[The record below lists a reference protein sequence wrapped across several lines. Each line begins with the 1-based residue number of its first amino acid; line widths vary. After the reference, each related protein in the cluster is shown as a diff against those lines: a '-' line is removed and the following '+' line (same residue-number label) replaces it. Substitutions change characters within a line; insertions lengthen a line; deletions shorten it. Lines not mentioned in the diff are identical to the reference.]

1 MKKLFF
7 ACALFALAAPTQA
20 QLLKKLKDK
29 VNKTIDK
36 ATAGGAE
43 SGSEASSS
51 SGSRSAAAGDDD
63 NSSSGGKSKQLWCDS
78 IITQG
83 ADGNGPIKVDES
95 KSGGVEYEMVYSSAG
110 KINIMYDESS
120 IGIGK
125 NSKGYKL
132 IINER
137 LDNKSQYVVLQ
148 DGKVLATSP
157 TVPNEH
163 LGKGVSGQFSVG
175 NTSSSRDEE
184 MKKYIVADSTKYNV
198 AGQDAKSVKINK
210 VTDQQADM
218 ALQMARQTD
227 EYKAMS
233 AEEKKE
239 FEEMMKKGIAQNNS
253 MAGQTISMPAQQA
266 TSYSTITG
274 YRLVVKG
281 KTYAKFMA
289 PPMVDVTE
297 TTVFAVG
304 ADENA
309 NPILVLNGKKTAL
322 DKNKLL
328 GMNGQM
334 VRSADNSKF
343 VYVEI
348 KPLSDAEMDK
358 VTADPSN
365 ARYAYTIVKSDG
377 SIVQITDYTQSGK
390 FTLTNSGTIININNH
405 SGEVYADGKPAG
417 KFKLKDGYMLDPE
430 SIMIGSSLSRIA
442 YYDGADGSINY
453 IDGSVAKLGIMYPT
467 VIAENGKNY
476 LTWFRK
482 CRNNIYKAKYPF

>member
-1 MKKLFF
+1 MKNIIL
-7 ACALFALAAPTQA
+7 AFALIAFAAPSQA
-20 QLLKKLKDK
+20 QLLKKIKDK

-36 ATAGGAE
+36 ATSGGE
-43 SGSEASSS
+43 SGSAPSSS
-51 SGSRSAAAGDDD
+51 SDSRSVSTDDD

-125 NSKGYKL
+125 NSKSYKL

-137 LDNKSQYVVLQ
+137 VDNKSQYVVVQ
-148 DGKVLATSP
+148 DGKVLATSA

-175 NTSSSRDEE
+175 NTSSARDEE
-184 MKKYIVADSTKYNV
+184 MKKYIVADSMKHNV
-198 AGQDAKSVKINK
+198 AGHDGKSVKINK
-210 VTDQQADM
+210 VNDQQADM
-218 ALQMARQTD
+218 AMEMARQSD

-233 AEEKKE
+233 AAEKKE
-239 FEEMMKKGIAQNNS
+239 FEEMMKKGIAYNNS
-253 MAGQTISMPAQQA
+253 MAGQTVSVPAQQA
-266 TSYSTITG
+266 ASYSTITG

-289 PPMVDVTE
+289 PPAVDVTE
-297 TTVFAVG
+297 TNVFAVG
-304 ADENA
+304 ADENG
-309 NPILVLNGKKTAL
+309 NPILVLNGKKISL
-322 DKNKLL
+322 DKKKVL
-328 GMNGQM
+328 GMTGQI

-343 VYVEI
+343 VYVEM
-348 KPLSDAEMDK
+348 KPLTDAEMDK
-358 VTADPSN
+358 VNADPTN
-365 ARYAYTIVKSDG
+365 ARYAYSVVKSDG
-377 SIVQITDYTQSGK
+377 SIVLITDYTQSGK
-390 FTLTNSGTIININNH
+390 FTLTNTGIVININNH
-405 SGEVYADGKPAG
+405 TGEVYADGKPAG
-417 KFKLKDGYMLDPE
+417 KFTLKDGYMLDPE
-430 SIMIGSSLSRIA
+430 SIMIGSSLSKIA
-442 YYDGADGSINY
+442 YYDGANGSINY

-467 VIAENGKNY
+467 VITENGKNY

>member
-1 MKKLFF
+1 MKKIFL
-7 ACALFALAAPTQA
+7 ACALFALAAPSQA

-29 VNKTIDK
+29 VNKAVDK
-36 ATAGGAE
+36 ATGGNE
-43 SGSEASSS
+43 SGSESASEGRSS
-51 SGSRSAAAGDDD
+51 SGSADDD

-125 NSKGYKL
+125 NNRSYKL

-137 LDNKSQYVVLQ
+137 LENKSQYVVVQ

-175 NTSSSRDEE
+175 NTSSARDEE
-184 MKKYIVADSTKYNV
+184 MKKYIIADSVKHNV

-218 ALQMARQTD
+218 ALQMAKQTD

-266 TSYSTITG
+266 SSYTMISG

-289 PPMVDVTE
+289 PPAVDVTE
-297 TTVFAVG
+297 TNVFAVG

-309 NPILVLNGKKTAL
+309 NPIMVVNGKKTAL
-322 DKNKLL
+322 DKTKLL
-328 GMNGQM
+328 GMNGQI

-348 KPLSDAEMDK
+348 KPLTDAEMDK

-365 ARYAYTIVKSDG
+365 ARYVYTVVKSDG
-377 SIVQITDYTQSGK
+377 SIVTITDYTQSGK

-405 SGEVYADGKPAG
+405 TGEVYADGKPAG
-417 KFKLKDGYMLDPE
+417 KFTLKDGYMLDPE
-430 SIMIGSSLSRIA
+430 SIMIGSSLSKIA
-442 YYDGADGSINY
+442 YYDGANGSINY
-453 IDGSVAKLGIMYPT
+453 IDGSVLKLGIMYPT
-467 VIAENGKNY
+467 VVTENGKNY